1 MMNKKDLKRD
11 NVATISLDDL
21 VPKNHLVR
29 KLDKALDFSF
39 IYDEVEHLYSKIGAP
54 SVDPVVLIKIVMLQ
68 HTFGITS
75 MRQTIKEIEVNVA
88 YRWFIGYSLDEKIP
102 HFSTFGKNYERK
114 FKHSN
119 VFESIFTNILGQAM
133 DKGLINPTEVFVD
146 STHIKAN
153 ANKKKFEKD
162 EIEVTSKRYQD
173 LLDIEINKDRVIH
186 GKKH

>member
-133 DKGLINPTEVFVD
+133 NKGLINPTEVFVD

-153 ANKKKFEKD
+153 ANKKKFEKA

-173 LLDIEINKDRVIH
+173 LLDIEINEDRVIH

>member
-1 MMNKKDLKRD
+1 MMIKKDLKRD
-11 NVATISLDDL
+11 NVATISLDSL

-29 KLDKALDFSF
+29 KLDKALDFNF

-88 YRWFIGYSLDEKIP
+88 YRWFIGYSLEEKIP

-119 VFESIFTNILGQAM
+119 IFESIFTNILGQAM
-133 DKGLINPTEVFVD
+133 DKGLINPKEIFVD
-146 STHIKAN
+146 STHVKAN
-153 ANKKKFEKD
+153 ANKKKFEKEEV
-162 EIEVTSKRYQD
+162 EIASKKYQE
-173 LLDIEINKDRVIH
+173 LLDKEINIDRGLH
-186 GKKH
+186 GKKI

>member
-1 MMNKKDLKRD
+1 MMIKKDLKRD
-11 NVATISLDDL
+11 NVATISLDSL

-29 KLDKALDFSF
+29 KLDRALDFNF

-88 YRWFIGYSLDEKIP
+88 YRWFIGYSLEEKIP

-119 VFESIFTNILGQAM
+119 VFETIFTNILGQAM
-133 DKGLINPTEVFVD
+133 DKGLINPREIFVD

-153 ANKKKFEKD
+153 ANKKKFEK
-162 EIEVTSKRYQD
+162 EEVQVASKKYQK
-173 LLDIEINKDRVIH
+173 LLDEEINTDRCLH
-186 GKKH
+186 GKKN